1 MAHTTIMSSIPC
13 LFTILFASIARGH
26 VHYVW
31 TDVDIVSTS
40 VFQSFIVNCH
50 TKAVSLIALFILEFL
65 RVSRIGVTILG
76 MRYA

>member
-50 TKAVSLIALFILEFL
+50 TKAVSLIALFILDL